1 MAGLSADR
9 LEQQG
14 ATGDGFAMMSRISQ
28 TDEQI
33 PPVEHQRDT
42 AGHQAAALEVARR
55 EATPAPLVLQFV
67 KTVLAIG
74 AIAIELT
81 ERQYL
86 AIERRDETG
95 ISKDR
100 ARLVDLGKA
109 EPQLTVTVHV
119 RSASTRARC
128 VVAGSRCGDTGS
140 SPQVASGHPC
150 PASAHQHSANPA

>member
-1 MAGLSADR
+1 MAGLSSDR

-14 ATGDGFAMMSRISQ
+14 ATGDGFTMMNRISQ

-74 AIAIELT
+74 AIAIE
-81 ERQYL
+81 R
-86 AIERRDETG
+86 
-95 ISKDR
+95 
-100 ARLVDLGKA
+100 
-109 EPQLTVTVHV
+109 V
-119 RSASTRARC
+119 RSK
-128 VVAGSRCGDTGS
+128 VMHSRCGFFVTWLVSITAASLRFS
-140 SPQVASGHPC
+140 SEFATVMVIDAKRN
-150 PASAHQHSANPA
+150 ANFRGRLKNC